1 MRFKMNR
8 LKQVAMYLGIFLITS
23 VFSPAYAHNQSEEEI
38 FQEAKIMIFDNEW
51 ENAQEKLEELLEE
64 YPDSPLYS
72 QALFYLGRTLENQ
85 KGEEREAIDMFK
97 MYILRRDSSEV
108 LIQEAETSIIK
119 LSFILYEKGRTSYLK
134 EIKTRLYR
142 PNRIVRYYAAIR
154 LSYVKDK
161 REASKAIP
169 VLEEILEEGEDQE
182 FKDMARIALLRIDP
196 EYFQDYEE
204 KRDERRPMLMKFKV
218 ISKRTREETFSI
230 SIPWALADLAL
241 ANIPED
247 AKAELRKEG
256 YDLDRILKEVI
267 EGGRII
273 EIETKE
279 TIIKIWID

>member
-1 MRFKMNR
+1 MNIFKKMTI
-8 LKQVAMYLGIFLITS
+8 YLGIFLITS
-23 VFSPAYAHNQSEEEI
+23 VFFPVYAHMQSDEEL
-38 FQEAKIMIFDNEW
+38 FQEAKIMIFDKEW
-51 ENAQEKLEELLEE
+51 EKAQEKLEELLEDF
-64 YPDSPLYS
+64 PDSPLFS
-72 QALFYLGRTLENQ
+72 QALFYFGRTLENQ
-85 KGEEREAIDMFK
+85 KGEEKDAISVFK
-97 MYILRRDSSEV
+97 KYILRSDSNEV
-108 LIQEAETSIIK
+108 LTQEAEISIIK
-119 LSFILYEKGRTSYLK
+119 LSFVLYEKGRTSYLK

-142 PNRIVRYYAAIR
+142 PNRIVSYYAAIR
-154 LSYVKDK
+154 LSYLEDK

-169 VLEEILEEGEDQE
+169 ILKKILEEEEDE
-182 FKDMARIALLRIDP
+182 ELKDKAKIALLRIDP
-196 EYFQDYEE
+196 DYFQEYEE
-204 KRDERRPMLMKFKV
+204 KRGERRLLLLKFKV
-218 ISKRTREETFSI
+218 ISKRTQAETFSL

>member
-1 MRFKMNR
+1 MNR
-8 LKQVAMYLGIFLITS
+8 LKIMTIYVGIFWAAS
-23 VFSPAYAHNQSEEEI
+23 FFFPAYAHSQSDEEL

-85 KGEEREAIDMFK
+85 KGEEKGAIDVFK
-97 MYILRRDSSEV
+97 KYILRRESSEV

-119 LSFILYEKGRTSYLK
+119 LALALYEKGRSSYLK

-142 PNRIVRYYAAIR
+142 PNRVVRYYAAIR

-161 REASKAIP
+161 KEASNAIP
-169 VLEEILEEGEDQE
+169 VLKEILEEGEDQE
-182 FKDMARIALLRIDP
+182 IKDMARIALLRIDP
-196 EYFQDYEE
+196 DYFQEYEE
-204 KRDERRPMLMKFKV
+204 KRDERRLMLMKFRVVSRK
-218 ISKRTREETFSI
+218 TGAETFSI

-267 EGGRII
+267 QGGRIL
-273 EIETKE
+273 EITTSEA
-279 TIIKIWID
+279 IIKIWIE

>member
-1 MRFKMNR
+1 MNR

-23 VFSPAYAHNQSEEEI
+23 AFFPAYAHSQSDEEL

-154 LSYVKDK
+154 LSYLEDK

-169 VLEEILEEGEDQE
+169 ILKEILEEEEDE
-182 FKDMARIALLRIDP
+182 ELKDKAKIALLRIDP
-196 EYFQDYEE
+196 DYFQEYDE
-204 KRDERRPMLMKFKV
+204 KRGERRLMLMKFKV
-218 ISKRTREETFSI
+218 INKRTRAETFSL

>member
-1 MRFKMNR
+1 MNR
-8 LKQVAMYLGIFLITS
+8 LKKMTIYLGIFLITS
-23 VFSPAYAHNQSEEEI
+23 VFSSVYAHNQSDEEL
-38 FQEAKIMIFDNEW
+38 FQEAKIMIFDKEW
-51 ENAQEKLEELLEE
+51 ENAQEKLEELLED

-85 KGEEREAIDMFK
+85 KGKEKEAIVIFK
-97 MYILRRDSSEV
+97 RYILHSDSSKV

-119 LSFILYEKGRTSYLK
+119 LSFILYEKGRTPYLK

-154 LSYVKDK
+154 LSYLKDK
-161 REASKAIP
+161 RENREAIP
-169 VLEEILEEGEDQE
+169 ILKEILEEEEDQE
-182 FKDMARIALLRIDP
+182 LRDKAKIALLRIDP
-196 EYFQDYEE
+196 DYFQNYEE
-204 KRDERRPMLMKFKV
+204 KREERRLMLMKFKV
-218 ISKRTREETFSI
+218 INKKTRAETFSL

-247 AKAELRKEG
+247 AKADLREEG
-256 YDLDRILKEVI
+256 YDLDRIMKEII

>member
-1 MRFKMNR
+1 MNR
-8 LKQVAMYLGIFLITS
+8 LKKMTIYLGIFWIIS
-23 VFSPAYAHNQSEEEI
+23 FFFPAYAHSQSDEEL
-38 FQEAKIMIFDNEW
+38 FQEAKIMIFDKEW
-51 ENAQEKLEELLEE
+51 ENAQEKLEKLLED

-72 QALFYLGRTLENQ
+72 QILFYLGRTLENQ
-85 KGEEREAIDMFK
+85 KGEEKEAIDVFK
-97 MYILRRDSSEV
+97 KYILRSDSSGV

-119 LSFILYEKGRTSYLK
+119 LSFILYEKGRKAYLK

-161 REASKAIP
+161 REANEAIP
-169 VLEEILEEGEDQE
+169 VLKEILEEEEDEE
-182 FKDMARIALLRIDP
+182 FKDMAKIALLRIDP
-196 EYFQDYEE
+196 DYFQEYEE
-204 KRDERRPMLMKFKV
+204 KRDEKRLMLLKFKV
-218 ISKRTREETFSI
+218 INKRTQAETFSL
-230 SIPWALADLAL
+230 SIPWSLADLAL

-273 EIETKE
+273 EIKTKE

>member
-1 MRFKMNR
+1 MNR
-8 LKQVAMYLGIFLITS
+8 LKIMTIYVGIFWATS
-23 VFSPAYAHNQSEEEI
+23 FFFPAYAHGQSDEEL

-64 YPDSPLYS
+64 YPDSPFYS
-72 QALFYLGRTLENQ
+72 QAIFYLGRTLENQ
-85 KGEEREAIDMFK
+85 KGEEKEAIDVFK
-97 MYILRRDSSEV
+97 KYILRRDSSEV

-119 LSFILYEKGRTSYLK
+119 LALALYEKGRTSYLK

-161 REASKAIP
+161 KEASNAIP
-169 VLEEILEEGEDQE
+169 VLKEILEEGEE
-182 FKDMARIALLRIDP
+182 REIKDMARIALLRIDP
-196 EYFQDYEE
+196 DYFQEYEE
-204 KRDERRPMLMKFKV
+204 KRDDRRLMLMKFRVVSRK
-218 ISKRTREETFSI
+218 TGEETFSL

-267 EGGRII
+267 QGGRIV
-273 EIETKE
+273 EISTTEA
-279 TIIKIWID
+279 IIKIWIE

>member
-1 MRFKMNR
+1 MKR
-8 LKQVAMYLGIFLITS
+8 LKKMTIYLGIFWIMS
-23 VFSPAYAHNQSEEEI
+23 VFFPAYAHVQSGEEL
-38 FQEAKIMIFDNEW
+38 FQEAKILIFDKEW
-51 ENAQEKLEELLEE
+51 ENAQEKLEELLEDF
-64 YPDSPLYS
+64 PDSPLYS

-85 KGEEREAIDMFK
+85 KGKEKDAISVFK
-97 MYILRRDSSEV
+97 RYILRSDSNEF
-108 LIQEAETSIIK
+108 LTQEAETSIIK
-119 LSFILYEKGRTSYLK
+119 LSFVLYEKGRKSYLK

-154 LSYVKDK
+154 LSYLKDK

-169 VLEEILEEGEDQE
+169 VLKEILEEEEDE
-182 FKDMARIALLRIDP
+182 ELEDKAKIALLRIDP
-196 EYFQDYEE
+196 DYFQDYKE
-204 KRDERRPMLMKFKV
+204 KRDERRLMLMKFRV
-218 ISKRTREETFSI
+218 INKRTKAETFSL

-256 YDLDRILKEVI
+256 YDLDRILKEII

-279 TIIKIWID
+279 TIIKIWIE